1 MGSSKGGGMMNWMDM
16 TLRDFQASLA
26 SSSPTP
32 GGGTAAAIALGQA
45 AALTCMVADLTID
58 KEKWQDGWQI
68 AEDAQNA
75 AVPIMSRAGEL
86 ATEDSDSFDAVM
98 ACFKMPKETDEDKEV
113 RRNCIRQSTLKA
125 AEVPFETAMLGLSLL
140 RHLPDLAEKGNGNAA
155 SDVGVAALLASAAV
169 KGGLFNVEIN
179 LSSIPE
185 DMGVNMRKLS
195 PSILDES
202 RILSKASMKAVNS
215 RLGL

>member
-1 MGSSKGGGMMNWMDM
+1 MGCSKGGGTMNWMDM
-16 TLRDFQASLA
+16 TLRDFQAALA

-32 GGGTAAAIALGQA
+32 GGGTAAAVALGQA
-45 AALTCMVADLTID
+45 AALTCMVTDLTIG
-58 KEKWQDGWQI
+58 KEKWQEGWQI

-75 AVPIMSRAGEL
+75 AIPLMGRAGQL

-98 ACFKMPKETDEDKEV
+98 ACFKMPKATPEEIEA
-113 RRNCIRQSTLKA
+113 RRNCIRQSTLRA
-125 AEVPFETAMLGLSLL
+125 SEVPFETATLALSLL

-169 KGGLFNVEIN
+169 KGALYNVEIN

-185 DMGVNMRKLS
+185 DMGTHMRKLS
-195 PSILDES
+195 PDILEEARTLS
-202 RILSKASMKAVNS
+202 RDSMKAVNS